1 MSTET
6 QEKVSTLGKK
16 LYNFETQNFVT
27 AQSEADDKHQVQ
39 TEEGIISRWCI
50 AETKDEVIKNLL
62 TIINY
67 QVNIID
73 RMSRDFDL
81 LYVKHPEIFTQPQTK
96 S

>member
-1 MSTET
+1 MSTE
-6 QEKVSTLGKK
+6 KVTTLGKK
-16 LYNFETQNFVT
+16 LYNFQSQNFVT
-27 AQSEADDKHQVQ
+27 ATTEPNEKHEVE
-39 TEEGIISRWCI
+39 TEEGTVSRWCI

>member
-39 TEEGIISRWCI
+39 TEEGIISKWCI
-50 AETKDEVIKNLL
+50 AETKEEVIKNLM
-62 TIINY
+62 TIIQY

-73 RMSRDFDL
+73 RMSRDFDM
-81 LYVKHPEIFTQPQTK
+81 LYVKHPEIFQQSKTQ